1 MTEQVRGMKEENG
14 PDMYRISRELTKVE
28 FLRGV
33 LSSDKLEQLQN
44 DLDELI
50 GFERVYYEKHN
61 GNDDYFGFKLFYNKQ
76 YYAVED
82 GEYFKDLIVRID
94 ADANE
99 GNIVNLIRIKGSIKP
114 ADVPL
119 MIKVEEST
127 TVDVKKQEE

>member
-1 MTEQVRGMKEENG
+1 MFNG
-14 PDMYRISRELTKVE
+14 GLCAVYLGNKINTTVDIKLQFYTDVSYT
-28 FLRGV
+28 
-33 LSSDKLEQLQN
+33 SSESIVDKY
-44 DLDELI
+44 
-50 GFERVYYEKHN
+50 V
-61 GNDDYFGFKLFYNKQ
+61 YNKQ

>member
-1 MTEQVRGMKEENG
+1 M
-14 PDMYRISRELTKVE
+14 
-28 FLRGV
+28 
-33 LSSDKLEQLQN
+33 
-44 DLDELI
+44 
-50 GFERVYYEKHN
+50 
-61 GNDDYFGFKLFYNKQ
+61 
-76 YYAVED
+76 ED

-99 GNIVNLIRIKGSIKP
+99 GNIVALIRIKGSIKP